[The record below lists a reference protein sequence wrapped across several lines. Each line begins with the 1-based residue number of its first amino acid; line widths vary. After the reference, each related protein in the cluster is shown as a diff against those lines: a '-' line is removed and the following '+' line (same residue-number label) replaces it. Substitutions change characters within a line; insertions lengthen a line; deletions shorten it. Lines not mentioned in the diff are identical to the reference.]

1 MLETLRALRAAVIAR
16 DTRRGSSTQADA
28 EAILRKAEKKRCLRE
43 KRATAHTTASPTVI
57 ANPPATATIVSNP
70 PTTADCSSNQIGT
83 NIATA
88 TPSTSSDGYNTAHP
102 EQLYSLLTAAAPTML
117 DVTPDPCKTDPNPAD
132 YSLNDIEQTICKIRK
147 CHEKM
152 GALVPESV
160 QETAEALTRAIQA
173 RDAAVSTQTAT
184 DPIADFNSDTTVPT
198 PTPTSAPVPTP
209 ALSSPAKTS
218 TPNSNPIRS
227 DTAMTAPSPAP
238 THYETTTTKP
248 PDREIEAAV
257 TTAPGPVK
265 SQVELTTTIAA
276 AAATAVTTATNTTV
290 KQHDPN
296 PQDSEE
302 LEKER
307 RENGEERED
316 EMQQTR
322 EENKGSTEREERR
335 DDKGIEEKV

>member
-1 MLETLRALRAAVIAR
+1 MDNIWKNAARKQRACDLRDATAKLALTAPVHTTDTTTLHQKPVTVTTAPSWCDPETVTLEQIDKNSRRLQQDWPKEDGIPFPPNMLETLRASRAAVIAR

-88 TPSTSSDGYNTAHP
+88 APSTSSDGYNTAHP
-102 EQLYSLLTAAAPTML
+102 EQLYSLLTAAALTML

-160 QETAEALTRAIQA
+160 QETAEALT
-173 RDAAVSTQTAT
+173 
-184 DPIADFNSDTTVPT
+184 
-198 PTPTSAPVPTP
+198 
-209 ALSSPAKTS
+209 
-218 TPNSNPIRS
+218 
-227 DTAMTAPSPAP
+227 
-238 THYETTTTKP
+238 
-248 PDREIEAAV
+248 
-257 TTAPGPVK
+257 
-265 SQVELTTTIAA
+265 
-276 AAATAVTTATNTTV
+276 
-290 KQHDPN
+290 
-296 PQDSEE
+296 
-302 LEKER
+302 
-307 RENGEERED
+307 
-316 EMQQTR
+316 
-322 EENKGSTEREERR
+322 
-335 DDKGIEEKV
+335 